1 VKERERAYVK
11 DYILG
16 GKNQKRKSQ
25 NTEILFIERCIE
37 FLKPG
42 GRMGIVL
49 PDSILTNLSLQYVR
63 DFCIEKTQILG
74 VVSLPL
80 GAFTHY
86 GAGVKASVVFLR
98 KYSEGEKI
106 KEDYPMFMAIA
117 EHIGYDKTGRP
128 DKNEF
133 PEILESWK
141 DFKRNKRVGFINE
154 RPLCYSIKRSV
165 LENALNPAR
174 YSLKIPEKGGWGTL
188 NTYGEVIHEVLQPS
202 KHPQKVFDVIRI
214 DDLEND
220 CYKVTNLRSLYGKD
234 LQGAYQVVQPN
245 DVLIT
250 RLGPGILNKKSLVCT
265 STTNTPIAST
275 EFVVFRPQKGI
286 NPWGILA
293 ILKTN
298 LFVSIMYSKGRGATP
313 SRFRLSREDF
323 KKLPFPSLT
332 QSEINSL
339 GKEFLE
345 QRNKAKSL
353 RSEAQKLIED
363 VQEKAEK
370 IALRR

>member
-1 VKERERAYVK
+1 MKERERPYVK
-11 DYILG
+11 DFTLG

-25 NTEILFIERCIE
+25 NTEVLFIERCIE

-49 PDSILTNLSLQYVR
+49 PDSVLTNSSLQYVR
-63 DFCIEKTQILG
+63 DFCIEKAQILG

-86 GAGVKASVVFLR
+86 GAGVKASSVFLR
-98 KYSEGEKI
+98 KYSEAEKI
-106 KEDYPMFMAIA
+106 KEDYPIFMVIA
-117 EHIGYDKTGRP
+117 EHIGYDTTGRP

-133 PEILESWK
+133 PKILESWRG
-141 DFKRNKRVGFINE
+141 FKKNKRSGFISE
-154 RPLCYSIKRSV
+154 RPLCFSIKLSA

-174 YSLKIPEKGGWGTL
+174 YCLEIPGESKWCTL
-188 NTYGEVIHEVLQPS
+188 SACGEVVYEILQPS
-202 KHPQKVFDVIRI
+202 KYPQKVFDVIRI

-220 CYKVTNLRSLYGKD
+220 CYEVTKLRSLFGKD
-234 LQGAYQVVQPN
+234 LKAAYQVVRPS
-245 DVLIT
+245 DVLVT
-250 RLGPGILNKKSLVCT
+250 RLGPGILNRKSLVCPA
-265 STTNTPIAST
+265 TTNTPVAST
-275 EFVVFRPQKGI
+275 ELIVFRTEKSI

-293 ILKTN
+293 ILKTK
-298 LFVSIMYSKGRGATP
+298 LFVSLMYSKGRGATP

-323 KKLPFPSLT
+323 KQLPFPSLT
-332 QSEINSL
+332 QSEIDSI

-353 RSEAQKLIED
+353 RSKAQRLIED
-363 VQEKAEK
+363 MREKAEK
-370 IALRR
+370 IALKK